1 MVTVSKSRRSGFEI
15 NFLLVNHQSWELDIA
30 VEGIGNW
37 MPLHVLNLAQTSVEK
52 GQSTNR
58 CLQLSPG

>member
-1 MVTVSKSRRSGFEI
+1 MPE
-15 NFLLVNHQSWELDIA
+15 SWEIDIA

-37 MPLHVLNLAQTSVEK
+37 MSLYVLNLAQTSVEK